1 MDIAGLTADRTNT
14 YNVWTTQTELW
25 KKSLE
30 SAEMGEDTQKQL
42 KAFQEGESTENAG
55 YTNNTNTPIV
65 LEQVRWELPN
75 MKEPFMAVNIT
86 VYR

>member
-1 MDIAGLTADRTNT
+1 MDLAGLTADRTNT

-42 KAFQEGESTENAG
+42 KAFQEGESTQRMRVTQKQ
-55 YTNNTNTPIV
+55 YKH
-65 LEQVRWELPN
+65 PN
-75 MKEPFMAVNIT
+75 CFGTSA
-86 VYR
+86 YRSYRT